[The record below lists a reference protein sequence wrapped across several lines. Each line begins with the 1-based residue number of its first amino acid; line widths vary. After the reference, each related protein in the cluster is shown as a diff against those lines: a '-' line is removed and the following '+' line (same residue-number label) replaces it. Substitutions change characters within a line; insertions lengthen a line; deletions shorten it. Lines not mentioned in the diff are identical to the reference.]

1 VKYIQ
6 HRQGL
11 GFHLPRAP
19 MQQVTDDQKAAMDK
33 ALSGLP
39 LDLTGASASQNANAA

>member
-1 VKYIQ
+1 
-6 HRQGL
+6 
-11 GFHLPRAP
+11 

-39 LDLTGASASQNANAA
+39 LDLTAASASMSANAA